1 MSPRPAAATAALRAR
16 TRAAALAGALVTGAL
31 AAAPAA
37 AQQTLPPAPAPAQL
51 PWLQTVSIN
60 PVGIVG
66 GIFSA
71 EYEVALPA
79 PGFTVA
85 AGGSIISDAFLVD
98 RNQRWV
104 SGRVMYYPQE
114 VSLRG
119 LAVGVSLGVHGASRG
134 GDDDPARVRRRD
146 TGATLGLVGSYNW
159 LVGRQQRLL
168 FGAGAGLKRVLKN
181 VGDDSPL
188 QQIYPD
194 GRLLLGF
201 AF

>member
-1 MSPRPAAATAALRAR
+1 MS
-16 TRAAALAGALVTGAL
+16 TRSF
-31 AAAPAA
+31 AAPAA
-37 AQQTLPPAPAPAQL
+37 LLALALSAAPTAAQAPLPPAPPPPL

-85 AGGSIISDAFLVD
+85 AGGSLISDAFLVD
-98 RNQRWV
+98 RNQRWA
-104 SGRVMYYPQE
+104 SARLMYYPNE

-119 LAVGVSLGVHGASRG
+119 FAVGASLGLHSASRG
-134 GDDDPARVRRRD
+134 GDDDPATVRRRD
-146 TGATLGLVGSYNW
+146 TGLTVGLMGSYNW
-159 LVGRQQRLL
+159 LVGRQQRLV

-188 QQIYPD
+188 QQVYPD
-194 GRLLLGF
+194 GRVLIGF

>member
-1 MSPRPAAATAALRAR
+1 MSIRSAAASAALV
-16 TRAAALAGALVTGAL
+16 TLALAGAP
-31 AAAPAA
+31 AAPAA
-37 AQQTLPPAPAPAQL
+37 AQQQTLPPAPAPAQL

-60 PVGIVG
+60 PAGIIG

-71 EYEVALPA
+71 EYEVSLPT
-79 PGFTVA
+79 PGFTVGV
-85 AGGSIISDAFLVD
+85 GGSIVSDAFLVE
-98 RNQRWV
+98 RNQRWL

-119 LAVGVSLGVHGASRG
+119 FAIGASLGVHGASRG
-134 GDDDPARVRRRD
+134 GDDDPAEVRRRD
-146 TGATLGLVGSYNW
+146 SGLTLGLLGQYNW

-168 FGAGAGLKRVLKN
+168 FGTGIGLKRVLKD
-181 VGDDSPL
+181 VRGDSPL
-188 QQIYPD
+188 QQVYPD

>member
-1 MSPRPAAATAALRAR
+1 MSIRSAAASAALA
-16 TRAAALAGALVTGAL
+16 TLALAGAP
-31 AAAPAA
+31 AAPAA

-60 PVGIVG
+60 PAGIIG

-71 EYEVALPA
+71 EYEVSLPT
-79 PGFTVA
+79 PGFTVGV
-85 AGGSIISDAFLVD
+85 GGSIVSDAFLVE
-98 RNQRWV
+98 RNQRWL

-119 LAVGVSLGVHGASRG
+119 FAIGASLGVHGASRG
-134 GDDDPARVRRRD
+134 GDDDPAEVRRRD
-146 TGATLGLVGSYNW
+146 SGLTLGLLGQYNW

-168 FGAGAGLKRVLKN
+168 FGTGIGLKRVLKD
-181 VGDDSPL
+181 VRGDSPL
-188 QQIYPD
+188 QQVYPD

>member
-1 MSPRPAAATAALRAR
+1 MSSRRPAAAAAPLLALAAL
-16 TRAAALAGALVTGAL
+16 LG
-31 AAAPAA
+31 AAPAA
-37 AQQTLPPAPAPAQL
+37 AQAPVLSPAPAPAQL

-60 PVGIVG
+60 PVGIIG

-85 AGGSIISDAFLVD
+85 AGGSIVSDAFLVD
-98 RNQRWV
+98 RNQRWI
-104 SGRVMYYPQE
+104 SARVMYYPNE

-119 LAVGVSLGVHGASRG
+119 FAIGVSLGAHGASRG

-146 TGATLGLVGSYNW
+146 TGATLGLMGTYNY

-168 FGAGAGLKRVLKN
+168 FGGGVGLKRVLKD
-181 VGDDSPL
+181 VKGDSPL
-188 QQIYPD
+188 NQVYPD
-194 GRLLLGF
+194 GLLLIGF